1 MDITFQPD
9 QMVPAGRYIVILRPV
24 SDVSGAEMP
33 PQNLASGEVDEGLAP
48 VAPAASQIMP
58 PPQNMANENGNGNV
72 NGSMNESSS
81 GQKNNNNTEYNMGVG
96 GKRGKK
102 QMKMTKKAKK
112 AKGTRKLS
120 PYMKF
125 AQEARPKILKENPE
139 MKSDIIGVGRRIGEM
154 WRALSEAEKARY

>member
-1 MDITFQPD
+1 MANIQ
-9 QMVPAGRYIVILRPV
+9 VGEVEVEGGRYEVILRRV
-24 SDVSGAEMP
+24 GAAVGVGQGQAAP
-33 PQNLASGEVDEGLAP
+33 LPQMNGE
-48 VAPAASQIMP
+48 QM
-58 PPQNMANENGNGNV
+58 
-72 NGSMNESSS
+72 MNNP
-81 GQKNNNNTEYNMGVG
+81 GGG
-96 GKRGKK
+96 GKRG
-102 QMKMTKKAKK
+102 KKAKK